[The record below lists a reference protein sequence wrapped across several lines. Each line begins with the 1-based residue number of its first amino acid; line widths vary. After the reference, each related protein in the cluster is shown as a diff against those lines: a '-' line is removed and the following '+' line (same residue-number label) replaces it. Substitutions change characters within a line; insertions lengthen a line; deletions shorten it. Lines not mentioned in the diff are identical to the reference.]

1 MSSALIVS
9 SSEKGKNIL
18 SEIIKMSGFS
28 KIETVSNGSEVRRV
42 FIQNNFDIVLI
53 NAPLTD
59 EFGHDLALNI
69 TENTSSGV
77 ILMVKSNIADDI
89 CAKVENFGVFIVE
102 KPLNSQLLYQAI
114 KLVSTS
120 TKRIIKLKEENLKL
134 KNKISEIRLID
145 RAKCILIQYLNM
157 TESQAHRY
165 IEKQAMDRRITKKE
179 VAQNILKTYEN

>member
-1 MSSALIVS
+1 MLSALIVS
-9 SSEKGKNIL
+9 SSEKGKTIL
-18 SEIIKMSGFS
+18 SEIIKMGEFS
-28 KIETVSNGSEVRRV
+28 RVETVSNGSEARRV

-69 TENTSSGV
+69 TENTSLGV
-77 ILMVKSNIADDI
+77 ILIVKSNIGDQI
-89 CAKVENFGVFIVE
+89 SAKVENFGVFTVE
-102 KPLNSQLLYQAI
+102 KPLNKQILYQAI

-120 TKRIIKLKEENLKL
+120 TKRITKLKEENLKL

-157 TESQAHRY
+157 TEPQAHRY